1 MRKLTEQLDKQ
12 RKMVQ
17 IGRSKAKVTEK
28 LFFESKE
35 RILLQRP
42 FTLYEIF
49 LVHEKAD
56 VKAVRTS

>member
-28 LFFESKE
+28 MISESKE

-42 FTLYEIF
+42 FTLYEFF